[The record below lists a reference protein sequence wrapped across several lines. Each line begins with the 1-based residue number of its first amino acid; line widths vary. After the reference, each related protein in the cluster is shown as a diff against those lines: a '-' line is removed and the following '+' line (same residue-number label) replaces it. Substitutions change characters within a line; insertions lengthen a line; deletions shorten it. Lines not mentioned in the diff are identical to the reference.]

1 MKKIISLA
9 LALVMMLGCLAAFAS
24 CQQPEENGL
33 NFGKELLSVGSQ
45 LDALNGLVKG
55 DADIAVI
62 DSVMAG
68 YYMNGVDTF
77 KDYQILPG
85 VILAEEQ
92 YGIAAKKGNAA
103 LIGKINEAMIALADT
118 DYKNVATEY
127 GLATE
132 TLVTA
137 TTANPNANATDESWN
152 NVVAAKKLI
161 VGYTLFAPIAY
172 KDGDGADAE
181 LIGFDIDLA
190 KAVVAYLNTTYSA
203 EIEIEFIVIDWDNKI
218 FELENKSIDVVW
230 NGMTLTDKVK
240 DAMGCS
246 DPYCKNAQVVVVK
259 ADVADQYQDE
269 ASLADLAFA
278 VEAGSAGKETVEG
291 LGLNFTEVAYQ
302 SDALMEVAAGT
313 SDACVIDLL
322 MAGAMIGEGT
332 SYPDLVYTDKLTT
345 EEYGVGW
352 N

>member
-1 MKKIISLA
+1 MKKLTSII
-9 LALVMMLGCLAAFAS
+9 LALVMMLGCVAAFAS
-24 CQQPEENGL
+24 CQQPEDNGL

-85 VILAEEQ
+85 VVLAEEQ

-103 LIGKINEAMIALADT
+103 LIGKINEAMIALANT
-118 DYKNVATEY
+118 DYATVANKY

-172 KDGDGADAE
+172 TDGDGADAE
-181 LIGFDIDLA
+181 LIGFDIELA
-190 KAVVAYLNTTYSA
+190 KAVVAYLDPQV
-203 EIEIEFIVIDWDNKI
+203 EVEFIVIEWNEK
-218 FELENKSIDVVW
+218 EALLENGSIDLVW
-230 NGMTLTDKVK
+230 NGMTITDERLAAMEISVPYLANKQVAIVK
-240 DAMGCS
+240 
-246 DPYCKNAQVVVVK
+246 K
-259 ADVADQYQDE
+259 ADASKYGANKEEFFEKTAE
-269 ASLADLAFA
+269 AIII
-278 VEAGSAGKETVEG
+278 VEKGSAGEELVQPVE
-291 LGLNFTEVAYQ
+291 
-302 SDALMEVAAGT
+302 
-313 SDACVIDLL
+313 
-322 MAGAMIGEGT
+322 
-332 SYPDLVYTDKLTT
+332 
-345 EEYGVGW
+345 
-352 N
+352 

>member
-1 MKKIISLA
+1 MKKIISIA
-9 LALVMMLGCLAAFAS
+9 LALIMMLGCVAAFAS
-24 CQQPEENGL
+24 CKPQENGL
-33 NFGKELLSVGSQ
+33 NFGKELLSVASQ

-118 DYKNVATEY
+118 EYKNVANKY

-137 TTANPNANATDESWN
+137 TTANPNANASDESWN
-152 NVVAAKKLI
+152 KVVAAKKLI

-172 KDGDGADAE
+172 TDGDGADAE

-190 KAVVAYLNTTYSA
+190 KAVVDYLNTTYST
-203 EIEIEFIVIDWDNKI
+203 EVEIEFIVIDWDNK
-218 FELENKSIDVVW
+218 EKMLADGSIDLVW
-230 NGMTLTDKVK
+230 NGMTITDERLE
-240 DAMGCS
+240 AMEIS
-246 DPYCKNAQVVVVK
+246 VPYLANKQVAVVK
-259 ADVADQYQDE
+259 KADAANYGANKEEFFQKTANAIIIAE
-269 ASLADLAFA
+269 K
-278 VEAGSAGKETVEG
+278 GSAGEELVKPVE
-291 LGLNFTEVAYQ
+291 
-302 SDALMEVAAGT
+302 
-313 SDACVIDLL
+313 
-322 MAGAMIGEGT
+322 
-332 SYPDLVYTDKLTT
+332 
-345 EEYGVGW
+345 
-352 N
+352 